1 MFRTL
6 RSTYNKAIKERCAH
20 LSDYPFQE
28 YKISKFDTSTQKRA
42 IAKTDMLK
50 FTETSQPIGQKKYVE
65 LSKDIFIFSYLC
77 GGINFTDIAN
87 LTQENIVN
95 GRLHYIRQKTGKL
108 IKIGIPC
115 KVNGAGL
122 KQIIILFARTYI
134 YQLVLSATMA
144 FPLCYAIL
152 QLWKNMYIVFFNDG
166 PLFWISIFI
175 IVAVITTLTIIFR
188 ILKIARTNPA
198 EVIKNE

>member
-1 MFRTL
+1 MAWLEKYEKWLRSNGNKETTISLMFRTL

-28 YKISKFDTSTQKRA
+28 YKISKFNTSTQKRA

-108 IKIGIPC
+108 IKIGIPQE
-115 KVNGAGL
+115 AM
-122 KQIIILFARTYI
+122 QIIKNTPMRVMVI
-134 YQLVLSATMA
+134 YSR
-144 FPLCYAIL
+144 Y
-152 QLWKNMYIVFFNDG
+152 
-166 PLFWISIFI
+166 
-175 IVAVITTLTIIFR
+175 
-188 ILKIARTNPA
+188 
-198 EVIKNE
+198 